1 MVICI
6 VIQQQQNI
14 SNEAAAHFHPSEW
27 KIRLKFDEEEEEEV
41 GSTMIN
47 GANQKEKL

>member
-14 SNEAAAHFHPSEW
+14 SNEAAAHFHPSEL
-27 KIRLKFDEEEEEEV
+27 KIRLKFDEEEEEV
-41 GSTMIN
+41 GSAMID